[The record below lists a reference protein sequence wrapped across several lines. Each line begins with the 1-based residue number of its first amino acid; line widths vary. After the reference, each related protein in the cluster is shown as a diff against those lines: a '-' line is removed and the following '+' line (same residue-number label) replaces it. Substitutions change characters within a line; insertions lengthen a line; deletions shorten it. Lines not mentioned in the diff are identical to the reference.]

1 MDIREITSIETL
13 IDNQVRKKN
22 VCAYA
27 RVSTLKDVAHLSF
40 DTQVQTY
47 TKMIMER
54 SDWNFIGVFAD
65 EGKSGT
71 NMSKRTQFQ
80 TMIGMAKSGLIDLII
95 TKSISRFSRNVVDTI
110 TILQNLKQA
119 KVEVW
124 FENEN
129 ISSFDPKIEFVISV
143 LSGMAEEEARNVSE
157 NVKWNV
163 RKRFSEGKFYIVAK
177 GFLGYKYDEDRNLV
191 IDEDEAA
198 VVRKIYEMYTTGIGV
213 SEIIR
218 HLNSNNIKTTYNKGK
233 WYGNAIYNI
242 LKNEKYTGNAL
253 LQKTV
258 RPSFKAKLKVKNE
271 TLPMYY
277 VENSHP
283 PIVTQELFNK
293 AQEIR
298 KAQIEKFHHI
308 TSEKIDKD
316 MYNQHTK
323 YAGMLKCP
331 YCGKSYIRR
340 KKNTNSEYSRNMM
353 MCPSN
358 KMIKTCPGENI
369 SVSILDKAILNQLKY
384 IISNKKDFL
393 NLVYK
398 AVESNPQRLSLLLVK
413 EATEAKIL
421 GLQAKK
427 QQLLDPINEFELKV
441 MEEINNELND
451 SSLELPSINNQLSKT
466 YQPEQ
471 VKNTINN
478 ILLKQ
483 AKSNDFDSLLGELIK
498 SITVIN
504 KNNIEFRIKHVE
516 CSGLLKTKSLFV
528 NYIVRKIENRLE
540 HYVML

>member
-283 PIVTQELFNK
+283 PIVTQEQFNK